1 MRNEKGFSILEV
13 LVVMTIIGIL
23 TSIVI
28 PELFNAKIRAQVS
41 AVSAE
46 SKSLLT
52 GFKQYYLDWG
62 AYPNSSL
69 TPAFD
74 LVTFDPV
81 RSAGFYHGRMTNL
94 LLNERA
100 DAYDSPDDAGS
111 NQEFWLEMTL
121 QSDPSVRFVVA
132 DSNDAPLSGGAILDG
147 VYVYRDG
154 TLVPQ

>member
-13 LVVMTIIGIL
+13 LIVLAIIGIL
-23 TSIVI
+23 TSIAI
-28 PELFNAKIRAQVS
+28 PELFNAKIRAQVNT
-41 AVSAE
+41 VSAE

-62 AYPNSSL
+62 AYPNSVSD
-69 TPAFD
+69 PAFD
-74 LVTFDPV
+74 LTTFDPV
-81 RSAGFYHGRMTNL
+81 RSAGFYNGTMINL
-94 LLNERA
+94 LQNERA
-100 DAYDSPDDAGS
+100 DSYDSPDDTGP

-147 VYVYRDG
+147 VYVYIDG
-154 TLVPQ
+154 TLLPQ

>member
-23 TSIVI
+23 TSIAI
-28 PELFNAKIRAQVS
+28 PELVHAKIRAQVS
-41 AVSAE
+41 AVSTE

-62 AYPNSSL
+62 AYPNSVSD
-69 TPAFD
+69 PAFD
-74 LVTFDPV
+74 LATFDPV
-81 RSAGFYHGRMTNL
+81 RSAGFYRGTMTNL
-94 LLNERA
+94 LRNERA
-100 DAYDSPDDAGS
+100 DGYDSPDDTGE

-121 QSDPSVRFVVA
+121 ESDPSVRIVVA

-147 VYVYRDG
+147 VYVYRNG